1 LTNTCCR
8 TPADEHLL
16 PRICL
21 VCASCAPATTSCL
34 PSDCF
39 RMEPCVRAWA
49 FGLQGRLDDVLVLS
63 WSVSHALASFSH
75 TCDPHTRGGYDSQ
88 TEIGHGATVR
98 KLWCA
103 LSRAAHLRSV
113 LWLAFNLV
121 AVTLALRAHRRNRVA
136 LR

>member
-1 LTNTCCR
+1 
-8 TPADEHLL
+8 
-16 PRICL
+16 
-21 VCASCAPATTSCL
+21 
-34 PSDCF
+34 
-39 RMEPCVRAWA
+39 MEPCVRAWA
-49 FGLQGRLDDVLVLS
+49 FGLQRRLDDVLVLS

-75 TCDPHTRGGYDSQ
+75 TCDPHATLHARGGYDSQ
-88 TEIGHGATVR
+88 AEIAHGATLR
-98 KLWCA
+98 TLCCA